1 MRNLPTLAAGAAAR
15 RCSGWDGRAESGEAG
30 EDFKKLGIGMIGN
43 SPAEAA
49 KFITSETEKWERV
62 VKAEERK
69 STS

>member
-1 MRNLPTLAAGAAAR
+1 
-15 RCSGWDGRAESGEAG
+15 
-30 EDFKKLGIGMIGN
+30 MIGN

-49 KFITSETEKWERV
+49 KLITSETEKWERA